1 MHPGRNMISE
11 VDGSLQ
17 TYEGLLYPTSSIC
30 YITALQCFDQRA
42 VGKKQ
47 GAKQRPV

>member
-11 VDGSLQ
+11 VDSSLQ
-17 TYEGLLYPTSSIC
+17 TQGDLLNPTSYVC
-30 YITALQCFDQRA
+30 YCTVLQCFDQRA